1 MNKIPW
7 LAFFF
12 DCVDD
17 SHAPLRTEVVEAD
30 NEDDAAKLANEHLGD
45 CLRVAIARPAW
56 VSPDVAILA
65 REAAYA
71 RAARRRAAPAAE

>member
-12 DCVDD
+12 DCADD
-17 SHAPLRTEVVEAD
+17 SHAPLRTEVLEAD
-30 NEDDAAKLANEHLGD
+30 CEDDAAKLAHEHLGD
-45 CLRVAIARPAW
+45 CIRVAIARPSW

-71 RAARRRAAPAAE
+71 RAAQRRAAQRP